1 MSYLID
7 TNVLSE
13 LRKRERCDANVAAWY
28 ASTRADELFL
38 SVLVLG
44 EVRRGTERLRERD
57 PAQANVLERWLLL
70 AVDQFGDRICPVDR
84 WVAEEWGRID
94 ARSLVSPI
102 DGLLAATA
110 KVNRLTLVTRNVKH
124 VARTGARYLDPFVPP
139 DEGR

>member
-7 TNVLSE
+7 TNILSE
-13 LRKRERCDANVAAWY
+13 LRKRERCNPNVAAWY

-44 EVRRGTERLRERD
+44 EVRRGAERLKKRD
-57 PAQANVLERWLLL
+57 PAQARALERWLIL
-70 AVDQFGDRICPVDR
+70 AVDQFGDRLLHIDR

-94 ARSLVSPI
+94 AQTPVSPI

-110 KVNRLTLVTRNVKH
+110 QLKDFTLVTRNVKH
-124 VARTGARYLDPFVPP
+124 IVRTGVRYLNPFEPLP
-139 DEGR
+139 